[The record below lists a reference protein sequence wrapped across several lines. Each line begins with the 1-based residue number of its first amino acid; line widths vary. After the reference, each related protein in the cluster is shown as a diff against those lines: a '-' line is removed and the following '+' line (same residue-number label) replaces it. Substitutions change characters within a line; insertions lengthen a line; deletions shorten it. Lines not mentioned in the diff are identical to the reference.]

1 MKNIFDDM
9 IMDKFDKVIKIGVI
23 LISLVLVGMNL
34 FGTVKENIPRVQDMV
49 NTYKEG
55 KELLEVLPEKE
66 QKFNNYDVTYGYIAS
81 LMGIPKENVQIV
93 CDEDEIKSLDS
104 IASALKFNTFTTEE
118 ELEQMKNKE
127 YAIKRFGLSNY
138 TTIHNIVEAHK

>member
-9 IMDKFDKVIKIGVI
+9 IMDRFDKVIKIGVI
-23 LISLVLVGMNL
+23 LFSIVCTFL
-34 FGTVKENIPRVQDMV
+34 FLGDSFQTNGPKVKEMMNA
-49 NTYKEG
+49 YEEG

-104 IASALKFNTFTTEE
+104 IASALKFSTFTTEE